1 MAGRV
6 FRGLPRAFKSAL
18 GEAITY
24 TPAGGDAEA
33 LTGIFTADFYAP
45 VEGGEVQVESAA
57 PAVSLPSAD
66 VPAAAQG
73 DAVTVGET
81 DYKVVSVQPD
91 GMGMTA
97 LILRE
102 V

>member
-6 FRGLPRAFKSAL
+6 FRGLPRAFQSAL

-24 TPAGGDAEA
+24 TPAGGDAET
-33 LTGIFTADFYAP
+33 LSGVFTQDYYAP
-45 VEGGEVQVESAA
+45 VEGGEVRVESAS
-57 PAVSLPSAD
+57 PAVSLPSSD
-66 VPAAAQG
+66 VPSAAQG
-73 DAVTVGET
+73 DAVNVDGT
-81 DYKVVSVQPD
+81 DYKVVTVQPD

-102 V
+102 A